1 LPADLSE
8 AVVAKVDSV
17 LRTNTTLHHSATHLM
32 HAALRKV
39 LGTHVAQK
47 GSLVNDQY
55 LRFDFSHFAKVTEE
69 ELAQVEAMVNAKI
82 RENIPV
88 MIQAMPKDEAVAMG
102 AMALFGEKY
111 SDEVRVVIMD
121 PFYSIEL
128 CGGTHVGATGTIG
141 YFKIISE
148 SAVAAGVRRIEAVT
162 GVAAEQYLQ
171 AQLSDLTTVRSLLK
185 NPKEL
190 TKAIEQ
196 LQLENADLKR
206 KAEHLE
212 NRLLVGVRNEILQQD
227 EIINGVTFIG
237 TIVEV
242 GNAEALK
249 KICLDLKNKLND
261 YVVVLCA
268 NIGGKPSVAVGI
280 SETVVVARQL
290 DAGAIIKQQVAPL
303 IKGGGG
309 GQKTLATAGGQ
320 DAGNLEQVIA
330 AVKSLLNQ

>member
-1 LPADLSE
+1 
-8 AVVAKVDSV
+8 
-17 LRTNTTLHHSATHLM
+17 
-32 HAALRKV
+32 
-39 LGTHVAQK
+39 
-47 GSLVNDQY
+47 
-55 LRFDFSHFAKVTEE
+55 
-69 ELAQVEAMVNAKI
+69 
-82 RENIPV
+82 
-88 MIQAMPKDEAVAMG
+88 
-102 AMALFGEKY
+102 
-111 SDEVRVVIMD
+111 
-121 PFYSIEL
+121 
-128 CGGTHVGATGTIG
+128 
-141 YFKIISE
+141 
-148 SAVAAGVRRIEAVT
+148 
-162 GVAAEQYLQ
+162 
-171 AQLSDLTTVRSLLK
+171 
-185 NPKEL
+185 
-190 TKAIEQ
+190 
-196 LQLENADLKR
+196 LENADLKR

-242 GNAEALK
+242 GNADALK

-330 AVKSLLNQ
+330 AVKALLNQ

>member
-1 LPADLSE
+1 
-8 AVVAKVDSV
+8 
-17 LRTNTTLHHSATHLM
+17 
-32 HAALRKV
+32 
-39 LGTHVAQK
+39 THV
-47 GSLVNDQY
+47 D
-55 LRFDFSHFAKVTEE
+55 
-69 ELAQVEAMVNAKI
+69 
-82 RENIPV
+82 
-88 MIQAMPKDEAVAMG
+88 
-102 AMALFGEKY
+102 
-111 SDEVRVVIMD
+111 
-121 PFYSIEL
+121 
-128 CGGTHVGATGTIG
+128 ATGTIG

-162 GVAAEQYLQ
+162 GVAAEQYLKE
-171 AQLSDLTTVRSLLK
+171 QLSDLTTVRSLLK

-242 GNAEALK
+242 GSADALK

-280 SETVVVARQL
+280 SETAVVARQL